1 MQTRF
6 YVQCAMD
13 LFAQQPAVNP
23 PGIWNRLEYR
33 ALEGFVYAISP
44 FNFTA
49 LGANLV
55 AAPALMGNVVIWK
68 PSLYALHS
76 SWLLYKILLE
86 AGLPENV
93 IQFVPGDAEEITEAL
108 LESPHFAALNFT
120 GSTKVFK
127 SLWGKIGKATAEDN
141 YLSYPRIVGETGGK
155 NFHIIHGSAD
165 IENAIN
171 NTIRGAFEYQGQ
183 KCSATSRIYVA
194 ESIWPEFKKILIE
207 KTETIRVGP
216 PENYENYVNAVIHED
231 AFDRLTHEIE
241 KAVSDPTL
249 TLLAGGKAS
258 KQDGYFV
265 YPTIYQT
272 TDPRHELMERELFG
286 PIALVYVFP
295 DVEWLQ
301 TLNTIDTTSSYGLTG
316 SVFARDRRA
325 IHAAETKLRHSA
337 GNFYIN
343 TKSSGSV
350 VAQQPFGGTRGS
362 GTNDKVG
369 SVNALTRFTSIRAIK
384 EDFIGAKDF
393 TYPSNEV

>member
-1 MQTRF
+1 
-6 YVQCAMD
+6 MD

-68 PSLYALHS
+68 PSLFALHS

-93 IQFVPGDAEEITEAL
+93 VQFVPGDAEEITQVL
-108 LESPHFAALNFT
+108 LESPHFASLNFT

-127 SLWGKIGKATAEDN
+127 SLWGKIGKATSEDR
-141 YLSYPRIVGETGGK
+141 YLSYPRVVGETGGK
-155 NFHIIHGSAD
+155 NFHVIHSSAD
-165 IENAIN
+165 IDNAVN

-183 KCSATSRIYVA
+183 KCSAASRIYVA
-194 ESIWPEFKKILIE
+194 ASVWPKFKESLVE
-207 KTETIRVGP
+207 KTEAIKVGD
-216 PENYENYVNAVIHED
+216 PENYENYVNAVIHEE
-231 AFDRLTHEIE
+231 AFGRLADVIE
-241 KAVSDPTL
+241 KAKSDSTL

-258 KQDGYFV
+258 KEDGYFV
-265 YPTIYQT
+265 HPTIYQT
-272 TDPRHELMERELFG
+272 TDPHHDLIKRELFG
-286 PIALVYVFP
+286 PIACVYVFP
-295 DVEWLQ
+295 DAEWLHM
-301 TLNTIDTTSSYGLTG
+301 LKTIDKTTKYGLTG
-316 SVFARDRRA
+316 SVFARDQAA
-325 IHAAETKLRHSA
+325 IRTAENELRHSA

-343 TKSSGSV
+343 TKSTGSV

-369 SVNALTRFTSIRAIK
+369 SIYALTRFTSIRAIK
-384 EDFIGAKDF
+384 EDFVGAREVA
-393 TYPSNEV
+393 YPSNEV

>member
-1 MQTRF
+1 
-6 YVQCAMD
+6 MD

-55 AAPALMGNVVIWK
+55 AAPAIMGNVVIWK

-76 SWLLYKILLE
+76 SWLLHKILLE

-93 IQFVPGDAEEITEAL
+93 VQFVPGDAEEVTQVL
-108 LESPHFAALNFT
+108 LENPHFAALNFT

-127 SLWGKIGKATAEDN
+127 SLWGKIGSATAEDK
-141 YLSYPRIVGETGGK
+141 YLSYPRVVGETGGK
-155 NFHIIHGSAD
+155 NFHVVHGSAD
-165 IENAIN
+165 IDNAVN

-183 KCSATSRIYVA
+183 KCSAASRIYVA
-194 ESIWPEFKKILIE
+194 ESIWPEFKKSLVE
-207 KTETIRVGP
+207 KTKAIKVGN
-216 PENYENYVNAVIHED
+216 PENHENYVNAVIHED
-231 AFDRLTHEIE
+231 AFDRLALVLE
-241 KAVSDPTL
+241 KAKGDPTL
-249 TLLAGGKAS
+249 TLLAGGEAS
-258 KQDGYFV
+258 KEEGYFV
-265 YPTIYQT
+265 QPTIYQT
-272 TDPRHELMERELFG
+272 SDPHHELMKRELFG
-286 PIALVYVFP
+286 PIVLVFVFP
-295 DVEWLQ
+295 DAQWLP
-301 TLNTIDTTSSYGLTG
+301 TLKTIDTTNSYGLTG
-316 SVFARDRRA
+316 SVFARDQIA
-325 IHAAETKLRHSA
+325 IHEAETELRHSA

-343 TKSSGSV
+343 TKSTGSV

-384 EDFIGAKDF
+384 EDFVGAKDV